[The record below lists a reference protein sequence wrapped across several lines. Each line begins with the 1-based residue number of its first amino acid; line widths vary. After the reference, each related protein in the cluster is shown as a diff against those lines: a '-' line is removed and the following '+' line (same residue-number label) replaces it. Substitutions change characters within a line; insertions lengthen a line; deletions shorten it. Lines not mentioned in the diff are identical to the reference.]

1 MLQNF
6 LKKVFRI
13 EQIFIYLA
21 LTIFFCTVYFKSV
34 CNEQIQ
40 KLDTNMLLLQMNQQ
54 NLSLEQKNQIALELQ
69 TSYEGYTYFDQKL
82 QTELDALTTDIQ
94 KGIQNPQVILDF
106 QNGFQFL

>member
-13 EQIFIYLA
+13 ELIFIYLA
-21 LTIFFCTVYFKSV
+21 LTIFFCTIYFKSV

-69 TSYEGYTYFDQKL
+69 TSYEGTL
-82 QTELDALTTDIQ
+82 
-94 KGIQNPQVILDF
+94 ILIK
-106 QNGFQFL
+106 N